1 MAHRYELYGSF
12 NAMPRHV
19 RRTSCRSAVP
29 NPGTT
34 PSLGVS
40 ASPLLSLALSLS
52 WSLPSSFVGT
62 AATVVCPIFA
72 NAVSSFW
79 LACFSLYINIHT
91 DLYTHTYRVY
101 IHHIGCVCEFV
112 QGNVVYLLL
121 GFVSC
126 QQHLKRP
133 NKKRRQQGVKLPD
146 SGRKVASLSLSLSL
160 SLSTFLSISP
170 SLSCSLL
177 VSSFCE

>member
-29 NPGTT
+29 NPDTT

-40 ASPLLSLALSLS
+40 ASPFSLS

-101 IHHIGCVCEFV
+101 IYHIGCVCVWQCVCEFV

-160 SLSTFLSISP
+160 SLSSTFLSIM
-170 SLSCSLL
+170 LAAGLIIL
-177 VSSFCE
+177 